1 MNAIGAMKRIVSSAL
16 PVSLAGSA
24 GALPP
29 AEIAALSHQRIEG
42 RLIREV
48 EEMILFAMAS
58 GTSVPPKIGSILGR
72 AFPSGSPSPG
82 ADWIGVPLL
91 GGEATPSGT
100 ELGADA
106 TASGRGAVGPQPA
119 PDYLS
124 LLAAAHL
131 ELSRLVAPAKPAT
144 LVLLADDRRHHPFRN
159 SFGAVPMART
169 MLVIAV
175 LSLAVLLGI
184 ALSHQVTA
192 ANLTRGLLNLE
203 GMPLLVNEVFLLAAA
218 GVGASLANLKY
229 LDRYISNCTY
239 SRRYDG
245 SYWTRLVMGLISG
258 VVLSQMVY
266 GALIAS
272 NVAPAAGSD
281 ANNILTTL
289 GQPVLALLG
298 GFSAELVHDVLAHFI
313 TAIGYLLGG
322 GTKKQQASEQSPE
335 RRPRTGKGQ
344 H

>member
-1 MNAIGAMKRIVSSAL
+1 ML
-16 PVSLAGSA
+16 
-24 GALPP
+24 
-29 AEIAALSHQRIEG
+29 
-42 RLIREV
+42 REV
-48 EEMILFAMAS
+48 EEMIIFVMAS
-58 GTSVPPKIGSILGR
+58 GIGVPPKIGAMLDR
-72 AFPSGSPSPG
+72 AFPNGSPNPG
-82 ADWIGVPLL
+82 ADWIGMPPLP
-91 GGEATPSGT
+91 GDQATPPGS
-100 ELGADA
+100 EPGADA
-106 TASGRGAVGPQPA
+106 TVSGRGAIVSPQA

-124 LLAAAHL
+124 SLAAAHL
-131 ELSRLVAPAKPAT
+131 ELTRLIAPAKPGT
-144 LVLLADDRRHHPFRN
+144 LVLLSDDRRRYPFRN
-159 SFGAVPMART
+159 SFGAAPMART

-175 LSLAVLLGI
+175 LSLVVLLGI

-192 ANLTRGLLNLE
+192 ANLSKGLLNLE
-203 GMPLLVNEVFLLAAA
+203 GVPLLVNEVFLVAAA

-258 VVLSQMVY
+258 VVLSQIVY
-266 GALIAS
+266 GALIAGHI
-272 NVAPAAGSD
+272 APAAGSD

-298 GFSAELVHDVLAHFI
+298 GFSAELVHDVLTHFI
-313 TAIGYLLGG
+313 AAIGYLLGA
-322 GTKKQQASEQSPE
+322 GTKKQRASEQSPE